1 MPAKFP
7 FSKAEYAS
15 LHPSGPNNPPSL
27 PERLCAYIL
36 SLRHIWREV
45 LIFCLS
51 ILCTGLLV
59 DRILFPLDAKPPQPN
74 PEHGQ

>member
-74 PEHGQ
+74 PEYGQ